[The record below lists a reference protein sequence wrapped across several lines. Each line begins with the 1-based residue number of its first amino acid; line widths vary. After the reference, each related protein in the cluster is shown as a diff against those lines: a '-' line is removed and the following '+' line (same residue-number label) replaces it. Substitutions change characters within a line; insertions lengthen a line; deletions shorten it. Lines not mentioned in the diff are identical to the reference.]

1 MTSDF
6 RICESDITSIYVD
19 GSCWE
24 FRVNEDHGTI
34 VDMNHEETI
43 SAEWRSEK
51 MAVPEWPQLFARKYN
66 NSGQCYLRTCL
77 IKGNAREAPK
87 MFTKSSR
94 CFLETPK
101 KATVEF

>member
-1 MTSDF
+1 MASFCSYIVGGDGAGTRDSPPRFAAEEQREKITISDCFYDF

-66 NSGQCYLRTCL
+66 NSG
-77 IKGNAREAPK
+77 
-87 MFTKSSR
+87 
-94 CFLETPK
+94 
-101 KATVEF
+101 